1 MSSTNPVLCPA
12 NLVAQESGFSLPC
25 TDNPVSAITESFCEL
40 DAWYSSFVSSCLQ
53 WQGKA
58 RHTIALNGTRFAMHL
73 LLLRKYWQE
82 DPLRCKRLHLI
93 VFEERPLSREDFV
106 KMGARLFPGHFQAQ
120 VNELASHWPCV
131 LPGMHRIDL
140 EGGNI
145 TITLAYGEK
154 RRMLKNIHASMDT
167 YILADSC
174 GPAVLAQENYSDWL
188 RYASPQVCVI
198 SRVQDEGL
206 LRQALKTEGLVTG
219 EASVSQDG
227 KHLALQAR
235 SGRPMPVYRADQDR
249 TALVI
254 GGGLAG
260 SGVAHA
266 LALRGWQVRVFDPSF
281 AHGQSAGQQGH
292 IAAALTPMISIDD
305 NFRSRLSRAGTLR
318 AHSRW
323 RDFPPAAIPA
333 RCGTLELSRNK
344 GHAKDLTEAVK
355 AMQFPR
361 EWVRHVKPA
370 EASELAGTPIDRE
383 GAYFSA
389 GMLVNPEGLIQT
401 LLANKGIECMAAR
414 VAFLL
419 RNEQTRQWELLGA
432 DGNVLACGHTV
443 VVACG
448 LQTLPVMQE
457 SGLMQQTR
465 RSGEVVPAIPK
476 LHSLHPMGGEVM
488 HVPAGLVNGGPR
500 CIIGGEGYFL
510 PAVNNLC
517 VMGSTYMHN
526 QLMPCTSK
534 AGQETILSKMP
545 VTLCANLKKAVQDN
559 EISGWAGMRAVLQG
573 RLPVVGQLDHAEGV
587 WIAAAY
593 ASHGLTWSS
602 LAGDVIGARL
612 EGEPVPLERDLL
624 KAISPR

>member
-1 MSSTNPVLCPA
+1 MSFTYPVLYPASLVTQANGFILSST
-12 NLVAQESGFSLPC
+12 EH
-25 TDNPVSAITESFCEL
+25 PVSATAESFFEL

-53 WQGKA
+53 WRGKA
-58 RHTIALNGTRFAMHL
+58 RYTIALNGTRFAMHL
-73 LLLRKYWQE
+73 LLLRKYWQTSQS
-82 DPLRCKRLHLI
+82 PCQRLHLV
-93 VFEERPLSREDFV
+93 VFEEQPLSREDFV
-106 KMGARLFPGHFQAQ
+106 KMGACLFPGCLQEQ
-120 VNELASHWPCV
+120 VNELASYWPCV

-140 EGGNI
+140 DGGRL

-154 RRMLKNIHASMDT
+154 RRMLKNIHASIDA
-167 YILADSC
+167 YILADCLGSH
-174 GPAVLAQENYSDWL
+174 VLAQENYADWL
-188 RYASPQVCVI
+188 RYASPQVCLI
-198 SRVQDEGL
+198 SRVEDENL
-206 LRQALKTEGLVTG
+206 VRQALKTEGLVTG
-219 EASVSQDG
+219 KASISEEG
-227 KHLALQAR
+227 KYLALQAH
-235 SGRPMPVYRADQDR
+235 SGRPMPVYKADQDR

-260 SGVAHA
+260 AGVAHA
-266 LALRGWQVRVFDPSF
+266 LALRSWQVKVFDPAF
-281 AHGQSAGQQGH
+281 VHGKSAGQQGH
-292 IAAALTPMISIDD
+292 IAAALTPLVSIDD
-305 NFRSRLSRAGTLR
+305 NFRSRLSRAGALR
-318 AHSRW
+318 AHARW
-323 RDFPPAAIPA
+323 RDFPASVIPA

-361 EWVRHVKPA
+361 QWVRNVDPA
-370 EASELAGTPIDRE
+370 EASALAGMPIDRE

-389 GMLVNPEGLIQT
+389 GMLVNPEGLIRT
-401 LLANKGIECMAAR
+401 LLDSEAIECMAAG
-414 VAFLL
+414 VSFLL

-432 DGNVLACGHTV
+432 DGNVLARGHTV
-443 VVACG
+443 IVACG
-448 LQTLPVMQE
+448 LQTLPLMRE

-510 PAVNNLC
+510 PPVNNLC

-526 QLMPCTSK
+526 QLVPCTSK
-534 AGQETILSKMP
+534 KGQESILSKMP
-545 VTLCANLKKAVQDN
+545 VALSADLEKAVQNN
-559 EISGWAGMRAVLQG
+559 EISGWAGMRAVMQG
-573 RLPVVGQLDHAEGV
+573 RLPVIGQLEHAEGV

-612 EGEPVPLERDLL
+612 EGEPVPLERDLQ

>member
-1 MSSTNPVLCPA
+1 MK
-12 NLVAQESGFSLPC
+12 
-25 TDNPVSAITESFCEL
+25 SFFEL
-40 DAWYSSFVSSCLQ
+40 DAWYSSFVSPCLQ

-73 LLLRKYWQE
+73 VLLRKYWQQE
-82 DPLRCKRLHLI
+82 PSRCKRLHLI
-93 VFEERPLSREDFV
+93 VFEEQPLSRQDFMQ
-106 KMGARLFPGHFQAQ
+106 MGASLFPEGMQAQ
-120 VNELASHWPCV
+120 INELASHWPCV
-131 LPGMHRIDL
+131 LPGLHRIDL
-140 EGGNI
+140 DQGSL

-154 RRMLKNIHASMDT
+154 RRMLKNIHASIDT
-167 YILADSC
+167 YILADNCS
-174 GPAVLAQENYSDWL
+174 PAVLAQESYGDWL

-198 SRVQDEGL
+198 SRMQDEDL
-206 LRQALKTEGLVTG
+206 LGQALKTEGLVTG
-219 EASVSQDG
+219 KTKTSQDG
-227 KHLALQAR
+227 RYLAVQAR
-235 SGRPMPVYRADQDR
+235 SGRPMPVYMADQEK

-266 LALRGWQVRVFDPSF
+266 LALRGWQVKVMDLAF
-281 AHGQSAGQQGH
+281 AHGKSAGQQGH
-292 IAAALTPMISIDD
+292 IAAALTPLVSIDD

-318 AHSRW
+318 AHARW
-323 RDFPPAAIPA
+323 HGFPASAIPA
-333 RCGTLELSRNK
+333 WCGTLELSRSK
-344 GHAKDLTEAVK
+344 GHAKDLIEAVK
-355 AMQFPR
+355 ALQFP
-361 EWVRHVKPA
+361 EAWVRHVEPA
-370 EASELAGTPIDRE
+370 EASALAGIPIDRD

-389 GMLVNPEGLIQT
+389 GILVNPEGLIRR
-401 LLANKGIECMAAR
+401 LLDNEAIECMAAR

-432 DGNVLACGHTV
+432 DGNVLARGHTV
-443 VVACG
+443 IVACG
-448 LQTLPVMQE
+448 LQTLSILKE

-510 PAVNNLC
+510 PPVNNLC

-526 QLMPCTSK
+526 QLVPCTSK
-534 AGQETILSKMP
+534 KGQEAILSKMP
-545 VTLCANLKKAVQDN
+545 VMFSANLNQAVQNN

-573 RLPVVGQLDHAEGV
+573 RLPVIGQLDHAKGI

-602 LAGDVIGARL
+602 LAGDVIAARL

>member
-1 MSSTNPVLCPA
+1 MSSTYPVLYPA
-12 NLVAQESGFSLPC
+12 SLVTQVNGFILSG
-25 TDNPVSAITESFCEL
+25 TEHPVSATAESFFEL
-40 DAWYSSFVSSCLQ
+40 DAWYSTFVSSCLQ
-53 WQGKA
+53 WQGKV
-58 RHTIALNGTRFAMHL
+58 RYTIALNGTRFAMHL
-73 LLLRKYWQE
+73 LLLRKYWQRS
-82 DPLRCKRLHLI
+82 PSPCQRLHLV
-93 VFEERPLSREDFV
+93 VFEEQPLSREDFV
-106 KMGARLFPGHFQAQ
+106 KMGARLFPGCLQEQ
-120 VNELASHWPCV
+120 VNQLASHWPCV

-140 EGGNI
+140 DGGRL

-154 RRMLKNIHASMDT
+154 RRMLKNIHASIDA

-174 GPAVLAQENYSDWL
+174 GPAVLVQESYGDWL
-188 RYASPQVCVI
+188 RYASPQVCII
-198 SRVQDEGL
+198 SRAQDESL

-219 EASVSQDG
+219 EASVSEEG
-227 KHLALQAR
+227 KYLALQAR

-266 LALRGWQVRVFDPSF
+266 LVLRGWQVKVFDPAF
-281 AHGQSAGQQGH
+281 AHGKSAGQQGH
-292 IAAALTPMISIDD
+292 IAAALTPLVSIDD
-305 NFRSRLSRAGTLR
+305 NFRSRLSRAGILR
-318 AHSRW
+318 AHARW
-323 RDFPPAAIPA
+323 RDFPASAIPA
-333 RCGTLELSRNK
+333 RCGTLELSRHK

-355 AMQFPR
+355 AMQFPGQ
-361 EWVRHVKPA
+361 WVRNVDPV
-370 EASELAGTPIDRE
+370 EASALAGMHIDRE

-389 GMLVNPEGLIQT
+389 GMLVNPEGLIRT
-401 LLANKGIECMAAR
+401 LLDSEAIECLPAR

-432 DGNVLACGHTV
+432 DGNVLARGHTV
-443 VVACG
+443 IVACG
-448 LQTLPVMQE
+448 LQTLPLMQE
-457 SGLMQQTR
+457 SGLMLQTR

-510 PAVNNLC
+510 PPVNNFC

-526 QLMPCTSK
+526 QLVPCTSK
-534 AGQETILSKMP
+534 KGQKSILSKMP
-545 VTLCANLKKAVQDN
+545 VALSADLEKAVQNN
-559 EISGWAGMRAVLQG
+559 EISGWAGMRAVMQG
-573 RLPVVGQLDHAEGV
+573 RLPVIGQLDHAEGV
-587 WIAAAY
+587 CIAAAY

>member
-1 MSSTNPVLCPA
+1 MSSTYPVLCPA
-12 NLVAQESGFSLPC
+12 SLVVQANGFSLSSA
-25 TDNPVSAITESFCEL
+25 DNSISAIVESFFEL
-40 DAWYSSFVSSCLQ
+40 DAWYSTFVSSCLQ
-53 WQGKA
+53 WQGKT

-73 LLLRKYWQE
+73 VLLRKYWQE
-82 DPLRCKRLHLI
+82 DKSRCKRLHLI
-93 VFEERPLSREDFV
+93 VFEEHPLSREDFRQ
-106 KMGARLFPGHFQAQ
+106 MGARLFPESLQAQ
-120 VNELASHWPCV
+120 VNELATHWPCV

-140 EGGNI
+140 EGGNL

-154 RRMLKNIHASMDT
+154 RRMLKNIHASIDS

-174 GPAVLAQENYSDWL
+174 GPAVLSQESYHDWL
-188 RYASPQVCVI
+188 RYASPQVCVL
-198 SRVQDEGL
+198 SRAQDEDL
-206 LRQALKTEGLVTG
+206 LKQALKTEGLVTR
-219 EASVSQDG
+219 ESSVSKDG
-227 KHLALQAR
+227 RYLALQAR
-235 SGRPMPVYRADQDR
+235 SGRPMPDYRVDQEKN
-249 TALVI
+249 ALVI

-260 SGVAHA
+260 SGVAYA
-266 LALRGWQVRVFDPSF
+266 LAIRGWQVKVLDPAF
-281 AHGQSAGQQGH
+281 VHGQSAGQQGH
-292 IAAALTPMISIDD
+292 IAAALTPMVSIDD

-318 AHSRW
+318 AQARW
-323 RDFPPAAIPA
+323 RDFPASAIPA

-344 GHAKDLTEAVK
+344 GHAKDLTEAVN

-361 EWVRHVKPA
+361 EWVRNVNPA
-370 EASELAGTPIDRE
+370 EASLLAGMPIDRD

-389 GMLVNPEGLIQT
+389 GILVNPEGLIRT
-401 LLANKGIECMAAR
+401 LLASDGIECMAVR
-414 VAFLL
+414 VAFLS
-419 RNEQTRQWELLGA
+419 RNEQTRQWEVLGA

-443 VVACG
+443 IVACG
-448 LQTLPVMQE
+448 LQTLPIMQE

-465 RSGEVVPAIPK
+465 RSGEVVQAIPK

-510 PAVNNLC
+510 PPVNNLC

-526 QLMPCTSK
+526 QLIPCTSTK
-534 AGQETILSKMP
+534 GQETILSKMP
-545 VTLCANLKKAVQDN
+545 VTFPASLEKAVQDN
-559 EISGWAGMRAVLQG
+559 EITGWAGMRAVLQG
-573 RLPVVGQLDHAEGV
+573 RLPVIGQLEHAKGV